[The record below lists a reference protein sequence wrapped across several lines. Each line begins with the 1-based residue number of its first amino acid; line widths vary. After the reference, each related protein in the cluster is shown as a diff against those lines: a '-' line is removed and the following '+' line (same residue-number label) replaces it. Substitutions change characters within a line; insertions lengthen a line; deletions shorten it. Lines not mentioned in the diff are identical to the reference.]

1 MGVERCGWVP
11 TLTLRRVSSEFDKAV
26 DCFNTA
32 LGKRCDSACT
42 RARYVA
48 QLLVLSPSARQGPAS
63 PRRIRVP
70 CRHAARRPDDW
81 NLWNKLGATM
91 ANGKRSA
98 EAVEAYRAALEL
110 RPGTCGGRCAACSQA
125 QSLSRAIA
133 LAHCGSCAGR
143 RVSPPRT
150 QVIFGRG
157 TTLASVA

>member
-1 MGVERCGWVP
+1 LSANAHSTRVLARSSTRLSTASTQRWERGAILHVLALA
-11 TLTLRRVSSEFDKAV
+11 TLHNWWCSL
-26 DCFNTA
+26 
-32 LGKRCDSACT
+32 
-42 RARYVA
+42 
-48 QLLVLSPSARQGPAS
+48 PSARHGPAS

-143 RVSPPRT
+143 RVSLPRT